1 MPEKKEIPV
10 VTLEEMV
17 AALFSDAIAYKEH
30 DFVDDVYF
38 FPKLASGKVRN
49 QTFDSRAAAEYASQC
64 RKIKSKRD
72 SEQNPKRRKVWDL
85 YCKIIDMFDYVI
97 KNPYEQESI
106 DFMNAFKMVAV
117 ASCAK
122 RGGNARYIDD
132 IINDIDVKNYMMLLM
147 GKVDKFDN
155 EELKYMF
162 YKSFDVDGKGISED
176 VKNAALLRRSNSPLA
191 TVDDLFALL
200 QNNKEDKEKARKIFT
215 DLETLARQELEHE
228 FSKDA
233 PDLKKVNNICGKT
246 IIASKLTEDL
256 KISSQIEGIYDLN
269 KILMGNP
276 VEYISKM
283 PNPYAEKIEALERQL
298 TELQQQHAEAQQQ
311 SQRQI
316 TELQQILSAQTDEL
330 QRLTNTFNTTKQTLG
345 AAQAQNQELNR
356 QNSQL
361 HQANETLLKTIAT
374 SDAKT
379 RKLIEA
385 TKKVGLLGS
394 GVNNLKKLVEEME
407 K

>member
-17 AALFSDAIAYKEH
+17 AALFSDVIAYKEH

-38 FPKLASGKVRN
+38 YPKLASGKVHN
-49 QTFDSRAAAEYASQC
+49 QTFDSRAEAEYASQC

-106 DFMNAFKMVAV
+106 DFMNAFKMVAI

-132 IINDIDVKNYMMLLM
+132 IINDVDVKNYMMLLM

-200 QNNKEDKEKARKIFT
+200 HNNKEDKEKARKIFT

-246 IIASKLTEDL
+246 IIASKLTGDL
-256 KISSQIEGIYDLN
+256 KISSQIEVIYDLN

-316 TELQQILSAQTDEL
+316 TELQQILSAKTDEL

>member
-17 AALFSDAIAYKEH
+17 AALFSDAVAYKEH

-49 QTFDSRAAAEYASQC
+49 QTFDSRAEAEYASQC

-106 DFMNAFKMVAV
+106 DFMNAFKMVAI

-132 IINDIDVKNYMMLLM
+132 IINDVDVKNYMMLLM
-147 GKVDKFDN
+147 GKVDKFEN

-200 QNNKEDKEKARKIFT
+200 HNNKEDKEKARKIFT

-256 KISSQIEGIYDLN
+256 RISSQIEAIYDLN

-316 TELQQILSAQTDEL
+316 TELQQILSAKTDEL

>member
-49 QTFDSRAAAEYASQC
+49 QTFDSRAEAEYASQC

-85 YCKIIDMFDYVI
+85 YCKIINMFDYVI

-246 IIASKLTEDL
+246 IIASKLTGDL

-316 TELQQILSAQTDEL
+316 TELRQILSAKTDEL

-361 HQANETLLKTIAT
+361 HQANETLLRTIAT

>member
-17 AALFSDAIAYKEH
+17 AALFSDAVAYKEH

-38 FPKLASGKVRN
+38 YPKLASGKVHN
-49 QTFDSRAAAEYASQC
+49 QTFDSRAEAEYASQC

-117 ASCAK
+117 ASYAK

-246 IIASKLTEDL
+246 IVASRLTGDL
-256 KISSQIEGIYDLN
+256 KISSQIEVIYDLN

-316 TELQQILSAQTDEL
+316 TELRQILSAKTDEL
-330 QRLTNTFNTTKQTLG
+330 HTLINTFNTTKQTLE
-345 AAQAQNQELNR
+345 AARAQNQELNR

-361 HQANETLLKTIAT
+361 NQANEMLLKARET

>member
-17 AALFSDAIAYKEH
+17 AALFSDVIAYKEH

-38 FPKLASGKVRN
+38 YPKLASGKVHN
-49 QTFDSRAAAEYASQC
+49 QTFDSRAEAEYASQC

-106 DFMNAFKMVAV
+106 DFMNAFKMVAI

-132 IINDIDVKNYMMLLM
+132 IINDVDVKNYMMLLM
-147 GKVDKFDN
+147 GKVDKFEN

-200 QNNKEDKEKARKIFT
+200 HNNKEDKEKARKIFT

-246 IIASKLTEDL
+246 IIASKLTGDL
-256 KISSQIEGIYDLN
+256 KISSQIEVIYDLN

-316 TELQQILSAQTDEL
+316 TELQQILSAKTDEL

>member
-1 MPEKKEIPV
+1 
-10 VTLEEMV
+10 
-17 AALFSDAIAYKEH
+17 
-30 DFVDDVYF
+30 
-38 FPKLASGKVRN
+38 
-49 QTFDSRAAAEYASQC
+49 
-64 RKIKSKRD
+64 
-72 SEQNPKRRKVWDL
+72 
-85 YCKIIDMFDYVI
+85 
-97 KNPYEQESI
+97 
-106 DFMNAFKMVAV
+106 MNAFKMVAV

-132 IINDIDVKNYMMLLM
+132 IINDVDVKNYMMLLM
-147 GKVDKFDN
+147 GKVDKFEN

-162 YKSFDVDGKGISED
+162 YKSFDIEGKGISED
-176 VKNAALLRRSNSPLA
+176 VKSAALLRRSNSPLA

-200 QNNKEDKEKARKIFT
+200 QKNKEDKEKARKIFT

-246 IIASKLTEDL
+246 IVASRLTGDL
-256 KISSQIEGIYDLN
+256 RISSQIEAIYDLN

-316 TELQQILSAQTDEL
+316 TELQQILSAKTDEL
-330 QRLTNTFNTTKQTLG
+330 QTLTNTFNTTKQTLG

-361 HQANETLLKTIAT
+361 HQANEMLLKARET

>member
-1 MPEKKEIPV
+1 MIKPI
-10 VTLEEMV
+10 
-17 AALFSDAIAYKEH
+17 
-30 DFVDDVYF
+30 
-38 FPKLASGKVRN
+38 KLKLG
-49 QTFDSRAAAEYASQC
+49 
-64 RKIKSKRD
+64 
-72 SEQNPKRRKVWDL
+72 P
-85 YCKIIDMFDYVI
+85 
-97 KNPYEQESI
+97 
-106 DFMNAFKMVAV
+106 
-117 ASCAK
+117 
-122 RGGNARYIDD
+122 
-132 IINDIDVKNYMMLLM
+132 
-147 GKVDKFDN
+147 
-155 EELKYMF
+155 
-162 YKSFDVDGKGISED
+162 
-176 VKNAALLRRSNSPLA
+176 
-191 TVDDLFALL
+191 
-200 QNNKEDKEKARKIFT
+200 KARKIFT

-256 KISSQIEGIYDLN
+256 KISSQIEAIYDLN

-316 TELQQILSAQTDEL
+316 TELRQILSAKTDEL

>member
-1 MPEKKEIPV
+1 MPEKKDTLV

-17 AALFSDAIAYKEH
+17 AALFSDAIEYKDH
-30 DFVDDVYF
+30 DFMIDTYF
-38 FPKLASGKVRN
+38 FPKLASGKIRN
-49 QTFDSRAAAEYASQC
+49 QTFDARAEAEFASHC
-64 RKIKSKRD
+64 RIMKSKRD
-72 SEQNPKRRKVWDL
+72 SEQNPEKRKVWDL
-85 YCKIIDMFDYVI
+85 FCKITDMFNYVI
-97 KNPYEQESI
+97 KNPYEQKSI
-106 DFMNAFKMVAV
+106 DFMNAFKMVAI
-117 ASCAK
+117 ASYTK
-122 RGGNARYIDD
+122 GGGNVRYIEDNIIDTD
-132 IINDIDVKNYMMLLM
+132 IKNYMMLLM

-162 YKSFDVDGKGISED
+162 YKSFDVEGKGVKEE
-176 VKNAALLRRSNSPLA
+176 VKNAALIRRSNSPLA

-200 QNNKEDKEKARKIFT
+200 QKNKEDKEKAKKIFM
-215 DLETLARQELEHE
+215 DLETLARHELEQEL
-228 FSKDA
+228 SKDA
-233 PDLKKVNNICGKT
+233 PDLKKVHNICGKT
-246 IIASKLTEDL
+246 IIASKLTGDL
-256 KISSQIEGIYDLN
+256 KISSQIEAIYDLE

-283 PNPYAEKIEALERQL
+283 PNPYAEKMASLEKQL
-298 TELQQQHAEAQQQ
+298 TELQQQSAQAQQQ

-316 TELQQILSAQTDEL
+316 TDLQQILSAKTDEL
-330 QRLTNTFNTTKQTLG
+330 HSLTNTFNTTKQTLK

-361 HQANETLLKTIAT
+361 QQANETLLKTIET

>member
-17 AALFSDAIAYKEH
+17 AALFSDVVAYKEH
-30 DFVDDVYF
+30 DFVDNVYF

-49 QTFDSRAAAEYASQC
+49 QTFDSRAEADYASQC

-106 DFMNAFKMVAV
+106 DFMNAFKMVAI

-132 IINDIDVKNYMMLLM
+132 IINEIDVKNYMMLLM
-147 GKVDKFDN
+147 GKVDKFEN

-200 QNNKEDKEKARKIFT
+200 QKNKEDKEKARKIFT
-215 DLETLARQELEHE
+215 DLETLARKELEEE

-246 IIASKLTEDL
+246 IIASKLTGDL
-256 KISSQIEGIYDLN
+256 RISSQIEGIYDLN

-316 TELQQILSAQTDEL
+316 TELRQILSAKTDEL
-330 QRLTNTFNTTKQTLG
+330 QLLTNTFNSTKQSLG

>member
-17 AALFSDAIAYKEH
+17 AALFSDAVAYKEH

-49 QTFDSRAAAEYASQC
+49 QTFDSRAEAEYASQC

-200 QNNKEDKEKARKIFT
+200 HNNKEDKEKARKIFT

-246 IIASKLTEDL
+246 IIASKLTGDL
-256 KISSQIEGIYDLN
+256 KISSQIEVIYDLN

-316 TELQQILSAQTDEL
+316 TELQQILSAKTDEL

>member
-17 AALFSDAIAYKEH
+17 AALFSDAVAYKEH

-38 FPKLASGKVRN
+38 YPKLASGKVRN
-49 QTFDSRAAAEYASQC
+49 QTFDSRAEAEYASQC

-246 IIASKLTEDL
+246 IIASKLTGDL
-256 KISSQIEGIYDLN
+256 KISSQIEVIYDLN

-298 TELQQQHAEAQQQ
+298 TELQQQHAEALQQ

-316 TELQQILSAQTDEL
+316 TELRQILSAKTDEL
-330 QRLTNTFNTTKQTLG
+330 HTLINTFNTTKQTLE
-345 AAQAQNQELNR
+345 AARAQNQELNR

-361 HQANETLLKTIAT
+361 NQANEMLLKARET

>member
-10 VTLEEMV
+10 VTLEELV
-17 AALFSDAIAYKEH
+17 AALFSDVVAYKEH
-30 DFVDDVYF
+30 DFVDEVYF
-38 FPKLASGKVRN
+38 YPKLASGKIHN
-49 QTFDSRAAAEYASQC
+49 QTFDSRAEAAYASQC

-106 DFMNAFKMVAV
+106 DFMNAFKMAAV

-122 RGGNARYIDD
+122 RGVNARYIDD
-132 IINDIDVKNYMMLLM
+132 IINEIDVKNYMMLLM
-147 GKVDKFDN
+147 GKVDKFDDN
-155 EELKYMF
+155 ELKYMF
-162 YKSFDVDGKGISED
+162 YKSFDVEGKGISED

-200 QNNKEDKEKARKIFT
+200 QKNKEDKEKARKIFT
-215 DLETLARQELEHE
+215 DLETLARKELEEE

-246 IIASKLTEDL
+246 IIASKLTGDL

-316 TELQQILSAQTDEL
+316 TELRQILSAKTDEL
-330 QRLTNTFNTTKQTLG
+330 QILTNTFNTTKQTLK

-361 HQANETLLKTIAT
+361 HQANETLIRTMET

>member
-10 VTLEEMV
+10 VTLEEIV
-17 AALFSDAIAYKEH
+17 AALFSDAVAYKEH

-38 FPKLASGKVRN
+38 YPKLASGKVRN
-49 QTFDSRAAAEYASQC
+49 QTFDSRAEADYASQC

-117 ASCAK
+117 ASYAK

-132 IINDIDVKNYMMLLM
+132 IINEIDVKNYMMLLM

-200 QNNKEDKEKARKIFT
+200 HNNKEDKEKARKIFT

-246 IIASKLTEDL
+246 IIASKLTGDL
-256 KISSQIEGIYDLN
+256 RISSQIEGIYDLN

-298 TELQQQHAEAQQQ
+298 TELQQQHAEAQQL
-311 SQRQI
+311 SQQQI
-316 TELQQILSAQTDEL
+316 TNLQQILSAKTDEL
-330 QRLTNTFNTTKQTLG
+330 QLLTNTFNSTKQSLG
-345 AAQAQNQELNR
+345 AAQAQNEELKR

-361 HQANETLLKTIAT
+361 NQANEMLLKARET

>member
-17 AALFSDAIAYKEH
+17 AALFSDAVAYKEH

-38 FPKLASGKVRN
+38 YPKLASGKVHN
-49 QTFDSRAAAEYASQC
+49 QTFDSRAEAEYASQC

-246 IIASKLTEDL
+246 IIASKLTGDL
-256 KISSQIEGIYDLN
+256 KISSQIEAIYDLN

-298 TELQQQHAEAQQQ
+298 TELQQQHAEALLQ

-316 TELQQILSAQTDEL
+316 TELRQILSAKTDEL
-330 QRLTNTFNTTKQTLG
+330 HTLINTFNTTKQTLE
-345 AAQAQNQELNR
+345 AARAQNQELNR

-361 HQANETLLKTIAT
+361 NQANEMLLKARET

>member
-17 AALFSDAIAYKEH
+17 AALFSDVVAYKEH
-30 DFVDDVYF
+30 DFVDNVYF

-49 QTFDSRAAAEYASQC
+49 QTFDSRAEADYASQC

-106 DFMNAFKMVAV
+106 DFMNAFKMVAI

-132 IINDIDVKNYMMLLM
+132 IINEIDVKNYMMLLM
-147 GKVDKFDN
+147 GKVDKFEN

-200 QNNKEDKEKARKIFT
+200 HNNKEDK
-215 DLETLARQELEHE
+215 D
-228 FSKDA
+228 
-233 PDLKKVNNICGKT
+233 
-246 IIASKLTEDL
+246 
-256 KISSQIEGIYDLN
+256 
-269 KILMGNP
+269 
-276 VEYISKM
+276 
-283 PNPYAEKIEALERQL
+283 
-298 TELQQQHAEAQQQ
+298 
-311 SQRQI
+311 
-316 TELQQILSAQTDEL
+316 
-330 QRLTNTFNTTKQTLG
+330 
-345 AAQAQNQELNR
+345 
-356 QNSQL
+356 
-361 HQANETLLKTIAT
+361 
-374 SDAKT
+374 
-379 RKLIEA
+379 
-385 TKKVGLLGS
+385 
-394 GVNNLKKLVEEME
+394 
-407 K
+407 

>member
-17 AALFSDAIAYKEH
+17 AALFSDVVAYKEH

-38 FPKLASGKVRN
+38 YPKLASGKVRN
-49 QTFDSRAAAEYASQC
+49 QTFDSRAEAEYASQC

-106 DFMNAFKMVAV
+106 DFMNAFKMVAI

-132 IINDIDVKNYMMLLM
+132 IINDVDVKNYMMLLM
-147 GKVDKFDN
+147 GKVDKFEN

-162 YKSFDVDGKGISED
+162 YKSFDVEGKGISED
-176 VKNAALLRRSNSPLA
+176 VKSAALLRRSNSPLA

-200 QNNKEDKEKARKIFT
+200 QKNKEDKEKARKIFT
-215 DLETLARQELEHE
+215 DLETLARKELEEE

-246 IIASKLTEDL
+246 IVASRLTGDL
-256 KISSQIEGIYDLN
+256 RISSQIEVIYDLN

-316 TELQQILSAQTDEL
+316 TELRQILSAKTDEL
-330 QRLTNTFNTTKQTLG
+330 QTLTNTLNTTKQTLK

-361 HQANETLLKTIAT
+361 NQANEMLLKARET

>member
-10 VTLEEMV
+10 VTLEEIV
-17 AALFSDAIAYKEH
+17 AALFSDAVAYKEH

-38 FPKLASGKVRN
+38 YPKLASGKVRN
-49 QTFDSRAAAEYASQC
+49 QTFDSRAEAEYASQC

-117 ASCAK
+117 ASYAK

-132 IINDIDVKNYMMLLM
+132 IINEIDVKNYMMLLM

-256 KISSQIEGIYDLN
+256 KISSQIEAIYDLN

-298 TELQQQHAEAQQQ
+298 IELQQQHAEAQQQ

-316 TELQQILSAQTDEL
+316 TELRQILSAKTDEL

>member
-38 FPKLASGKVRN
+38 YPKLASGKVHN
-49 QTFDSRAAAEYASQC
+49 QTFDSRAEAEYASQC

-85 YCKIIDMFDYVI
+85 YCKIINMFDYII

-132 IINDIDVKNYMMLLM
+132 IINDVDVKNYMMLLM
-147 GKVDKFDN
+147 GKVDKFEN

-162 YKSFDVDGKGISED
+162 YKSFDIEGKGISED
-176 VKNAALLRRSNSPLA
+176 VKSAALLRRSNSPLA

-200 QNNKEDKEKARKIFT
+200 QKNKEDKEKARKIFT

-246 IIASKLTEDL
+246 IVASRLTGDL
-256 KISSQIEGIYDLN
+256 RISSQIEAIYDLN

-316 TELQQILSAQTDEL
+316 TELQQILSAKTDEL
-330 QRLTNTFNTTKQTLG
+330 QTLTNTFNTTKQTLG

-361 HQANETLLKTIAT
+361 HQANEMLLKARET

>member
-17 AALFSDAIAYKEH
+17 AALFSDVVAYKEH

-38 FPKLASGKVRN
+38 YPKLASGKVRN
-49 QTFDSRAAAEYASQC
+49 QTFDSRAEADYASQC

-106 DFMNAFKMVAV
+106 DFMNAFKMVAI

-246 IIASKLTEDL
+246 IIASRLTEDL
-256 KISSQIEGIYDLN
+256 RISSQIEEIYDLN

-311 SQRQI
+311 SQQQI
-316 TELQQILSAQTDEL
+316 TKLQQILSAKTNEL
-330 QRLTNTFNTTKQTLG
+330 QTLTNTFNSTKQTLE
-345 AAQAQNQELNR
+345 AARAQNQELNR

-361 HQANETLLKTIAT
+361 NQANETLIRTIET
-374 SDAKT
+374 KDAKT

>member
-10 VTLEEMV
+10 VTLEEIV
-17 AALFSDAIAYKEH
+17 AALFSDAVAYKEH

-49 QTFDSRAAAEYASQC
+49 QTFDSRAEAEYASQC

-117 ASCAK
+117 ASYAK

-246 IIASKLTEDL
+246 IIASKLTGDL
-256 KISSQIEGIYDLN
+256 KISSQIEAIYDLN

-283 PNPYAEKIEALERQL
+283 PNPYAEKTEALERQL
-298 TELQQQHAEAQQQ
+298 TELQQQHAEALQQ

-316 TELQQILSAQTDEL
+316 TELRQILSAKTDEL
-330 QRLTNTFNTTKQTLG
+330 QTLTNTLNTTKQTLK

-361 HQANETLLKTIAT
+361 NQANEMLLKARET